1 MVRRKKLYLFSWN
14 LNFTSIWSVPFY
26 YKDFTNKSAKKSCP
40 NKVRE
45 APFPKIF
52 NNFFTHYISF
62 IVLKI
67 VPS

>member
-45 APFPKIF
+45 GGWQMKNFAPKCNF
-52 NNFFTHYISF
+52 NL
-62 IVLKI
+62 LK
-67 VPS
+67 